1 MENLIVFL
9 NSPFGLLLTGAFVS
23 GLFVQFIV
31 INWQNKRQEQ
41 NWVQQQ
47 RFTNSKIKMDRRLDE
62 QYKLLEEINNAA
74 FEMLAR
80 SEGYLEIYYK
90 INKRLSELSNATD
103 AYKVLNEQL
112 SNETLDYNKVNDQWQ
127 IKVRTIPIKLRLY
140 FNTDLSEQWSS
151 IKEQFDDID
160 RAISCR
166 ENREICNEK
175 IKGMYQ
181 AVEKLFQKI
190 YTEMNNLEMEEIL

>member
-1 MENLIVFL
+1 MEDIMNFL
-9 NSPFGLLLTGAFVS
+9 NSPFGLLLTGALVS

-47 RFTNSKIKMDRRLDE
+47 RFTNSKIKMDKRLDE

-74 FEMLAR
+74 FEMMAR
-80 SEGYLEIYYK
+80 SEGYLEIYSK
-90 INKRLSELSNATD
+90 IKKRLSELSSATD
-103 AYKVLNEQL
+103 AYNMLNEQL
-112 SNETLDYNKVNDQWQ
+112 SNETLDYNKVNDIWQ

-140 FNTDLSEQWSS
+140 FNIDLSEQWSS
-151 IKEQFDDID
+151 IKEQFDDLD
-160 RAISCR
+160 RAISRR
-166 ENREICNEK
+166 ENRDICNEK

-181 AVEKLFQKI
+181 AMEKLFQKM
-190 YTEMNNLEMEEIL
+190 YTEMNNLEMEEVH